1 MIDRL
6 QKNVPCGYAVFAA
19 GFCFFRGKRIPA
31 PVAITGAESQFGH
44 VYIWIVHIKIFL
56 EGVNT

>member
-19 GFCFFRGKRIPA
+19 GFLFFFRGKRIPA
-31 PVAITGAESQFGH
+31 PVTIIGSE
-44 VYIWIVHIKIFL
+44 
-56 EGVNT
+56 

>member
-19 GFCFFRGKRIPA
+19 GFLFFRGKRIPA
-31 PVAITGAESQFGH
+31 PVAITGSNDNLGMCI
-44 VYIWIVHIKIFL
+44 YGSSI
-56 EGVNT
+56 

>member
-19 GFCFFRGKRIPA
+19 GFFVFSGKRIPA
-31 PVAITGAESQFGH
+31 PVAITGSE
-44 VYIWIVHIKIFL
+44 
-56 EGVNT
+56 

>member
-19 GFCFFRGKRIPA
+19 GFLFFRGKRIPA
-31 PVAITGAESQFGH
+31 PVAITGLNDNLGMCIYGSS
-44 VYIWIVHIKIFL
+44 I
-56 EGVNT
+56 

>member
-19 GFCFFRGKRIPA
+19 GFLFFRGKRIPA
-31 PVAITGAESQFGH
+31 PVAITGSERQFGH
-44 VYIWIVHIKIFL
+44 VYIPSLDKGKHA
-56 EGVNT
+56 